1 MCSTTQICCFSG
13 SRYRLERIG
22 DREMSLGSTSHCK
35 IGGPRGSLAP
45 MDDLRLED
53 RAALEQA
60 NPPDYIHLDIID
72 G

>member
-1 MCSTTQICCFSG
+1 
-13 SRYRLERIG
+13 
-22 DREMSLGSTSHCK
+22 MSLGSTSHCK

-45 MDDLRLED
+45 MDDLGLDLDED

-60 NPPDYIHLDIID
+60 SPPDYIHLDIID

>member
-1 MCSTTQICCFSG
+1 
-13 SRYRLERIG
+13 
-22 DREMSLGSTSHCK
+22 MSLGSTPHCK
-35 IGGPRGSLAP
+35 IGGPRGSSAP
-45 MDDLRLED
+45 MDDLYRSRGGLDLDEN

>member
-1 MCSTTQICCFSG
+1 
-13 SRYRLERIG
+13 
-22 DREMSLGSTSHCK
+22 MSLGSTSHCK
-35 IGGPRGSLAP
+35 IGDPRGSSAP
-45 MDDLRLED
+45 MDDLSRGGLDLDEN